1 VLSHYARHV
10 SLKVR
15 QVRPTRIEDSMTQMI
30 DHFRPRSSSGFT
42 IVELLITIAVAGILL
57 GIAVPS
63 FTAMTVNSRLT
74 TQTHDLIAAVN
85 LARSEAIKRNGSVSL
100 CRVDKP
106 SATACATSNRDWE
119 HWAVRASNGTI
130 VRRGRVNTYG
140 GTLAV
145 RSTLIDDRADFGADG
160 LVRTDGAL
168 ATDREFS
175 VCATN
180 VKHANIKQ
188 VILGAGSRI
197 TTETTSG
204 EC

>member
-1 VLSHYARHV
+1 M
-10 SLKVR
+10 
-15 QVRPTRIEDSMTQMI
+15 SMKMI
-30 DHFRPRSSSGFT
+30 DRFRTRSSSGFT
-42 IVELLITIAVAGILL
+42 IVELLITIAVASILL
-57 GIAVPS
+57 SIAVPS

-100 CRVDKP
+100 CRVDMA
-106 SATACATSNRDWE
+106 SATACDTSNESWE
-119 HWAVRASNGTI
+119 HWVVRASNGTI

-140 GTLAV
+140 GSLAV
-145 RSTLIDDRADFGADG
+145 RSTLVGDRADFGADG
-160 LVRTDGAL
+160 LVRTGGTL

-175 VCATN
+175 VCATSLKHSN
-180 VKHANIKQ
+180 VKH

-197 TTETTSG
+197 STETTSG